1 MPRKGRGDY
10 EVGYGKPPKHTQFK
24 PGQSGNSRGRPKG
37 ALNLATLVEEAL
49 AELVTVKEGGRQAR
63 ISKSRAIATQLVN
76 KAAGADI
83 RAIRLLL
90 ALQRHGARVD
100 GDGLPPAEEGKPC
113 RHCGNADEMPDLDGL
128 TTEEL
133 ATVYEAALL
142 MEGKKERP
150 PPFVPPSGPKR
161 PRDEDQE

>member
-1 MPRKGRGDY
+1 M
-10 EVGYGKPPKHTQFK
+10 
-24 PGQSGNSRGRPKG
+24 
-37 ALNLATLVEEAL
+37 
-49 AELVTVKEGGRQAR
+49 KEGGRQAR
-63 ISKSRAIATQLVN
+63 ISKSKAIATQLVN

-83 RAIRLLL
+83 RAIRLFL
-90 ALQRHGARVD
+90 ALQRHGAGVD
-100 GDGLPPAEEGKPC
+100 GDGSPPAEEGKPC
-113 RHCGNADEMPDLDGL
+113 RHCGNADEMPDLHGL

-161 PRDEDQE
+161 CREDDEE